1 MTNRKKDCVAVPLN
15 EGELKRLVHELQLHQ
30 KELEQQVYLLKAVI
44 DNVPDP
50 VFYKDPDGK
59 YMGCNKAFEEY
70 LDVQQEGILGKD
82 VQDIETADMIELHHR
97 MDKELI
103 QKGGRVIYEAKNR
116 PKDGNVRND
125 IVHKAL
131 FHKADGSLGGIVAT
145 VTDITEL
152 KHAKE
157 ALAESE
163 AIYRNLFDNSPIG
176 MFQYSHIEKRLLRVN
191 AAYAKMLGYE
201 SPEEVISTITDVTSQ
216 IHTDPQNYINTLATL
231 KERDW
236 FYAEQPLLQKDGS
249 VIIAKVAVRKVLK
262 PDGTIDYTDGFV
274 EDITEQRRLEETE
287 KKHLDE
293 ITDLYENAPCGYHS
307 LAEDG
312 TIIRINNTELRWL
325 GYSRDEVIGKMKI
338 TDLLTLEGIEAFQ
351 RDFSLLKERGWVRD
365 VEDKWIRKDGSVLDV
380 IVNTTA
386 IFDKNG
392 NYLMNRCSAFDNT
405 ERKKAEEALER
416 SEKLYRNLF
425 ENASIGMLQIS
436 LPENGILRV
445 NKAFA
450 SMLGYDSPEDLMF
463 NVTDPA
469 TQIQVDPANYDKALR
484 ILEQQNWIYSE
495 QPCRRKDGSIM
506 FVNVAARKV
515 RKQNDVD
522 EYVEAIVEDITE
534 RKLAEEE
541 LRERIKELNC
551 LYSIANVIEKADAI
565 EEIFRNTA
573 DLMPSGFPYPE
584 HMCARITYEDLEFK
598 TANFQETPWQISA
611 NINVNGRLAGT
622 VNVHYLKETSQ
633 RDGGPFL
640 KEERD
645 LIDAIAERLGK
656 VAERKQMEEALIKK
670 ERELRIKAQNLTDIN
685 TTMKVLLNSM
695 ENDQEKLKERF
706 LDNIKAQVLPY
717 LKKLKNTSLDDTQKG
732 LIKIAETNLDEIASP
747 FVQKLTS
754 NYLNLTKTEIQI
766 ASLVREGKTS
776 KEIAELLNSNKRV
789 IDFHRENI
797 RKKLGLNNKKGSLA
811 ILLRSYS

>member
-1 MTNRKKDCVAVPLN
+1 
-15 EGELKRLVHELQLHQ
+15 
-30 KELEQQVYLLKAVI
+30 
-44 DNVPDP
+44 
-50 VFYKDPDGK
+50 
-59 YMGCNKAFEEY
+59 
-70 LDVQQEGILGKD
+70 
-82 VQDIETADMIELHHR
+82 
-97 MDKELI
+97 
-103 QKGGRVIYEAKNR
+103 
-116 PKDGNVRND
+116 
-125 IVHKAL
+125 
-131 FHKADGSLGGIVAT
+131 
-145 VTDITEL
+145 
-152 KHAKE
+152 
-157 ALAESE
+157 
-163 AIYRNLFDNSPIG
+163 
-176 MFQYSHIEKRLLRVN
+176 MFQYSHLENRLIRVN

-201 SPEEVISTITDVTSQ
+201 SPEEMISTITDVTSQ

-231 KERDW
+231 EERDW

-249 VIIAKVAVRKVLK
+249 IIIAKVAVRKVLK

-338 TDLLTLEGIEAFQ
+338 TDLLTPEGIEAFQ
-351 RDFSLLKERGWVRD
+351 QDFSLLKERGWVRD

-469 TQIQVDPANYDKALR
+469 TQIQVDPANHDKALR

-506 FVNVAARKV
+506 FANVAARKV
-515 RKQNDVD
+515 SKQNDVD

-534 RKLAEEE
+534 RKRAEEE

-551 LYSIANVIEKADAI
+551 LYSIANVIEKADTI

-645 LIDAIAERLGK
+645 LIDAIADRLGK
-656 VAERKQMEEALIKK
+656 VAERKQMEEALIKN
-670 ERELRIKAQNLTDIN
+670 ERELSIKAQNLADVN
-685 TTMKVLLNSM
+685 TTMKVLLNTM

-766 ASLVREGKTS
+766 ASLVREGMTS